1 MVQKEVKKKTSIYA
15 SVAVLSAIVLV
26 SMVYVLGTVPLTLP
40 PSNTPTVLGMKTFSS
55 TDELKNFLTTN
66 ANGESNY
73 GGGPLDQIFW
83 GRTGSSL
90 TAAPTAQ
97 GATGAT
103 GATGAKSPGDFSAES
118 TNGISDSYSTTNIQ
132 VAGVDE
138 PDTIKND
145 GRYIYTVTTP
155 QNVGLYYYGYY
166 SQPSSTIDIVNADPQ
181 NAQVVSKIDLGNES
195 QPAGMFLSAD
205 GNKLVVLASKYE
217 TYYAYDTRGTEPAF
231 SSLPYYH
238 SDVYTYI
245 NVYDV
250 TNKANPVLSRNFT
263 ASGSY
268 FDSRMIGNDV
278 YIIVSQPAQIYNNV
292 VVLPAVYE
300 GNTKSEIAAPSIYYV
315 DSNQSSYYTFT
326 SFYGLDISNSALPL
340 TNMTVMMD
348 GTSNMYVSPSNIY
361 VTYPTWDNNGSFTSI
376 YRVSINR
383 LQLALEAKGN
393 VPGNILNQYSMDEY
407 NGNFRIATNWY
418 NYGTTTN
425 VKSPEGI
432 SSSSSTTS
440 QPSQLNN
447 VYILNQDLT
456 VVGKLEGLAQG
467 ENLHS
472 VRFMGDKAYLVTF
485 KRTDPLF
492 VIDLSVANNPKVLG
506 ELKIPGYSDYLH
518 PYDATHL
525 IGVGKEAEDIATED
539 FAYYQGV
546 KLALFDVS
554 NVNSPTQIDNY
565 VIGDR
570 GSDTPVLYEPKA
582 FLFDKSKNLLVIPV
596 SVAIVANKTSA
607 ADYGQTVWQGAYVF
621 TLTTSGFT
629 LKGNVTHINA
639 TLLNSQGQ
647 LIDPNNYWE
656 TQNDWINRSLY
667 IGNTLYT
674 ISNDHI
680 KLNSLTDL
688 SQTAVVNL

>member
-26 SMVYVLGTVPLTLP
+26 SMVYVFGTVPLAFP
-40 PSNTPTVLGMKTFSS
+40 PSDIPTVLGMKTFASVN
-55 TDELKNFLTTN
+55 ELKNFLTTN
-66 ANGESNY
+66 VNDGSNY
-73 GGGPLDQIFW
+73 GGGPLDQIFL
-83 GRTGSSL
+83 GRSTSM
-90 TAAPTAQ
+90 AAPTAQ
-97 GATGAT
+97 GAT

-181 NAQVVSKIDLGNES
+181 NAQVVAKIQLGNES

-217 TYYAYDTRGTEPAF
+217 TYYAYDARGAEPAF
-231 SSLPYYH
+231 STMLPYYH

-250 TNKANPVLSRNFT
+250 TNKANPVLTRNFT

-268 FDSRMIGNDV
+268 FNSRMIGNDV
-278 YIIVSQPAQIYNNV
+278 YVIVSQPAQIYNDILT
-292 VVLPAVYE
+292 LPAVYDGYE
-300 GNTKSEIAAPSIYYV
+300 KTDIAAASIYYV

-326 SFYGLDISNSALPL
+326 SFYGLDISNSAIPL

-361 VTYPTWDNNGSFTSI
+361 VTYPTWDETGSYTSI
-376 YRVSINR
+376 YRVSING
-383 LQLALEAKGN
+383 LQLALESKGS

-418 NYGTTTN
+418 NYGAT
-425 VKSPEGI
+425 VKRLDGSV
-432 SSSSSTTS
+432 SSTDN
-440 QPSQLNN
+440 QPTQLNN
-447 VYILNQDLT
+447 VYVLNPNLII
-456 VVGKLEGLAQG
+456 VGKLEGLAQG

-525 IGVGKEAEDIATED
+525 IGVGKEAEDIVTED
-539 FAYYQGV
+539 NAAYQGV

-554 NVNSPTQIDNY
+554 NVNSPRQIDNY

-570 GSDTPVLYEPKA
+570 GTDTPVLYEPKA
-582 FLFDKSKNLLVIPV
+582 FLFDKTKNLLVVPV
-596 SVAIVANKTSA
+596 SLAVVANKTSIW
-607 ADYGQTVWQGAYVF
+607 DYGQTVWQGAYVF

-629 LKGNVTHINA
+629 LKGNVTHIN
-639 TLLNSQGQ
+639 TNLLNSQGQ
-647 LIDPNNYWE
+647 LADPNNYWE

-674 ISNDHI
+674 ISNNQI
-680 KLNSLTDL
+680 KLNSLTNL
-688 SQTAVVNL
+688 SQIAVVNLQ